1 MRSGYC
7 ALCGKP
13 GTYLDP
19 LDKHHIFGGSNRRN
33 SEKYGLVVPLHH
45 KEYHIFGKKAVHNC
59 RETMERLHQLGQK
72 LAMEQQGW
80 TVEEFREI
88 FGRSYL

>member
-1 MRSGYC
+1 M
-7 ALCGKP
+7 
-13 GTYLDP
+13 
-19 LDKHHIFGGSNRRN
+19 
-33 SEKYGLVVPLHH
+33 VPLHH
-45 KEYHIFGKKAVHNC
+45 YECHIFGKKAVHNC
-59 RETMERLHQLGQK
+59 RETMERLHQMGQK